1 MARKGENI
9 YKRKDG
15 RYEGRYIKKRTENG
29 KIIFGYVYGKKYN
42 TVKNKLTVLKSQYSQ
57 ANRAQLLFQ
66 GRLADWLN
74 HWLEYTVKRRVKVT
88 TYAAYSGRVEKH
100 ITPFLGNKKMG
111 ELRHADINEFVH
123 YLQHKELSPTTIKG
137 IITVLKHAL
146 NQACKEH
153 YLSENPCE
161 DIVLPK
167 NRNERV
173 SAMTIQQQKRLEQAA
188 LQEESCSP
196 VILALY
202 TGMRIGEISGLKWT
216 DIDFGNNI
224 IRVRRTLLRVNCDDS
239 IQKTKLILS
248 TPKTETSRRDIPLAE
263 NLKEYLL
270 ENRNKANSE
279 FLISCKNSFAEP
291 RVINYRFKK
300 TIRKADLDI
309 HFHVLR
315 HTFATRCIEE
325 GVDVATLS
333 RLLGHSSVKM
343 TLDTY
348 TDSMWENRQIAISKL
363 DAKLILNSTK
373 KEVS

>member
-15 RYEGRYIKKRTENG
+15 RYEGRYIKNRTENG
-29 KIIFGYVYGKKYN
+29 KIVFGYVYGKKYN
-42 TVKNKLTVLKSQYSQ
+42 TVKNKLTILKSQYNQPDKSQ
-57 ANRAQLLFQ
+57 LIFQ
-66 GRLADWLN
+66 GSLADWLN
-74 HWLEYTVKRRVKVT
+74 RWLEYTVRRNVKVT
-88 TYAAYSGRVEKH
+88 TYAAYFGRVQRH
-100 ITPFLGNKKMG
+100 IIPFLGNKKMA
-111 ELRHADINEFVH
+111 LLKHTDITDFV
-123 YLQHKELSPTTIKG
+123 YFLQNQALSPTTIKG

-146 NQACKEH
+146 NQACKER
-153 YLSENPCE
+153 YLTENPCE
-161 DIVLPK
+161 DVVLPK
-167 NRNERV
+167 NRNTRV
-173 SAMTIQQQKRLEQAA
+173 SAMTIEQQKRLEQVA
-188 LQEESCSP
+188 LQERSCSP

-202 TGMRIGEISGLKWT
+202 TGMRIGEISGLKWS
-216 DIDFGNNI
+216 DIDFQSNI
-224 IRVRRTLLRVNCDDS
+224 IQVRRTLLRVTCEGDR
-239 IQKTKLILS
+239 KKKKLILS
-248 TPKTETSRRDIPLAE
+248 SPKTETSRRDIPLAE

-270 ENRNKANSE
+270 ANQEKSDSE
-279 FLISCKNSFAEP
+279 FLISCKKSFAEP

-300 TIRKADLDI
+300 ITEQAGLGI

-348 TDSMWENRQIAISKL
+348 TDSMWENRQVAISRLDSKL
-363 DAKLILNSTK
+363 NLNSFM

>member
-15 RYEGRYIKKRTENG
+15 RYEGRYIKNRTENG

-42 TVKNKLTVLKSQYSQ
+42 IVKNKLTVLKSQYSQ
-57 ANRAQLLFQ
+57 GTKTQLVFQ
-66 GRLADWLN
+66 GKLTDWLCQ
-74 HWLEYTVKRRVKVT
+74 WLEYTVKRSVKVT

-100 ITPFLGNKKMG
+100 ILPFLGNKKMN
-111 ELRHADINEFVH
+111 ELGTADINDFIYH
-123 YLQHKELSPTTIKG
+123 LQLKDLSPTTIKG

-146 NQACKEH
+146 NQACKER
-153 YLSENPCE
+153 YLVENPCE
-161 DIVLPK
+161 DVNLPK
-167 NRNERV
+167 SRNERV
-173 SAMTIQQQKRLEQAA
+173 NALTVQQQRQLEEMA
-188 LQEESCSP
+188 LQEKSCSP

-202 TGMRIGEISGLKWT
+202 TGMRIGEISGLKWS
-216 DIDFGNNI
+216 DIDFQKNTI
-224 IRVRRTLLRVNCDDS
+224 QIRRTLLRVNCEDS
-239 IQKTKLILS
+239 VQKTKLILS

-263 NLKEYLL
+263 NLREYLL
-270 ENRNKANSE
+270 ENRKKANSE
-279 FLISCKNSFAEP
+279 FLIACKNSFAEP

-300 TIRKADLDI
+300 IIEAANLNI

-333 RLLGHSSVKM
+333 RLLGHSSVKL

-348 TDSMWENRQIAISKL
+348 TDSMWENRQIAMSKL
-363 DAKLILNSTK
+363 DAKLNLNDFER
-373 KEVS
+373 EVS

>member
-15 RYEGRYIKKRTENG
+15 RYEGRYIKNRTENG
-29 KIIFGYVYGKKYN
+29 KIVFGYVYGKKYN
-42 TVKNKLTVLKSQYSQ
+42 TVKNKLTILKSQYNQPDKSQ
-57 ANRAQLLFQ
+57 LIFQ
-66 GRLADWLN
+66 GSLADWLN
-74 HWLEYTVKRRVKVT
+74 RWLEYTVRRNVKVT
-88 TYAAYSGRVEKH
+88 TYAAYFGRVQRH
-100 ITPFLGNKKMG
+100 IIPFLGSKKMA
-111 ELRHADINEFVH
+111 LLKHTDITDFV
-123 YLQHKELSPTTIKG
+123 YFLQNQALSPTTIKG

-146 NQACKEH
+146 NQACKER
-153 YLSENPCE
+153 YLTENPCE
-161 DIVLPK
+161 DVVLPK
-167 NRNERV
+167 NRNTRV
-173 SAMTIQQQKRLEQAA
+173 SAMTIEQQKRLEQVA
-188 LQEESCSP
+188 LQERSCSP

-202 TGMRIGEISGLKWT
+202 TGMRIGEISGLKWS
-216 DIDFGNNI
+216 DIDFQSNI
-224 IRVRRTLLRVNCDDS
+224 IQVRRTLLRVTCEGDS
-239 IQKTKLILS
+239 KKTKLILS
-248 TPKTETSRRDIPLAE
+248 SPKTETSRRDIPLAE

-270 ENRNKANSE
+270 ANQEKSDSE
-279 FLISCKNSFAEP
+279 FLISCKKSFAEP

-300 TIRKADLDI
+300 ITEKAGLGI

-348 TDSMWENRQIAISKL
+348 TDSMWENRQVAISRLDSKL
-363 DAKLILNSTK
+363 NLNSFM

>member
-15 RYEGRYIKKRTENG
+15 RYEGRYIKNRTETG
-29 KIIFGYVYGKKYN
+29 KIVFGYVYGKKYN
-42 TVKNKLTVLKSQYSQ
+42 IVKNKLTILKSQYSQ
-57 ANRAQLLFQ
+57 TNRTQLVFQ
-66 GRLADWLN
+66 GKLADWL
-74 HWLEYTVKRRVKVT
+74 HQWLEYTVRRNVKVT
-88 TYAAYSGRVEKH
+88 TYAAYSVRVDKH
-100 ITPFLGNKKMG
+100 IIPFLGHKKMNT
-111 ELRHADINEFVH
+111 LQTTDINDFIYH
-123 YLQHKELSPTTIKG
+123 LQNKELSPTTIKG

-146 NQACKEH
+146 NQAGKER
-153 YLSENPCE
+153 YLVDNPCE

-167 NRNERV
+167 NKNERV
-173 SAMTIQQQKRLEQAA
+173 SALTIQQQRRLEKLA
-188 LQEESCSP
+188 LQEKRCSS

-216 DIDFGNNI
+216 DIDFENNVI
-224 IRVRRTLLRVNCDDS
+224 QVRRTILRVNCSDS
-239 IQKTKLILS
+239 TQKTRLVLNS
-248 TPKTETSRRDIPLAE
+248 PKTETSRRDIPLAE

-270 ENRNKANSE
+270 ENRCKANSE
-279 FLISCKNSFAEP
+279 FLVSCKNSFAEP

-300 TIRKADLDI
+300 IMEKAGLDI

-363 DAKLILNSTK
+363 DSKLILSEK
-373 KEVS
+373 VS